1 MRDGTLRWTGTA
13 VPAAV
18 AAGYAWWA
26 TGLRP
31 FTGPAL
37 VAVLGAGLA
46 AMALGAAALPRRT
59 PPPAAGHAGVWFGLG
74 AALGL
79 WQLAS
84 FLHHSRADHPTLS
97 SLINTLFQ
105 SHPARAIGLLAW
117 LAVGAGLAR
126 R

>member
-1 MRDGTLRWTGTA
+1 
-13 VPAAV
+13 VV
-18 AAGYAWWA
+18 ALLSGGYAWWA
-26 TGLRP
+26 AVLRP
-31 FTGPAL
+31 FTLPAL
-37 VAVLGAGLA
+37 AAVLTGGLA
-46 AMALGAAALPRRT
+46 ALAFGRALPSGRT
-59 PPPAAGHAGVWFGLG
+59 PSPAGLPRSEVWVGLA

-79 WQLAS
+79 WELAS

-105 SHPARAIGLLAW
+105 SHPTRAIGLLAW